1 MVMATT
7 TGHKGAAPDRLTTD
21 EVWRD
26 VDKTSFAVLGYV
38 TPSGEP
44 RSSGVMYKTLGRH
57 MYVAVDPEG
66 WKARHVALSGRVSV
80 TVPVRRGGVM
90 SLVAPIPPA
99 TVSFRGTAVVHR
111 PGAARVHS
119 LARALRSIMPTG
131 SFGSS
136 TVVEI
141 IPEGMFVTYGL
152 GVSLT
157 KMRDPV
163 ASRARVP
170 VAWDA

>member
-1 MVMATT
+1 MATT
-7 TGHKGAAPDRLTTD
+7 TGQKGSAATRLSTD

-26 VDKTSFAVLGYV
+26 VDKASFAVLGYV

-57 MYVAVDPEG
+57 LYVAVDPEG
-66 WKARHVALSGRVSV
+66 WKARHISLTGRVSV

-99 TVSFRGTAVVHR
+99 TVSFHGSAIVHR
-111 PGAARVHS
+111 PGSDRIRSV
-119 LARALRSIMPTG
+119 ARALTSILPAG
-131 SFGSS
+131 SQAS
-136 TVVEI
+136 TAVIEI
-141 IPEGMFVTYGL
+141 VPEGRFVTYGL
-152 GVSLT
+152 GVSLMT
-157 KMRDPV
+157 MRDPI